1 MTDLNPRFSFD
12 AYVVGAT
19 NQVAATA
26 ARKVAESPGSQYNP
40 LFIFGASGL
49 GKTHLL
55 NAIGLAARA
64 QQPQA
69 EIEYLALEDFVEAL
83 HAAVAAGQGTV
94 FHNRFS
100 HVDVLLIDDA
110 QVLANRREAQGE
122 LLKLTVD
129 LRAAGHQIV
138 LTSDRSAAEIEG
150 IDQRLLA
157 ELSGGLVVDVTRPD
171 FDTRLG
177 IFRKR
182 AEERGAE
189 FGDGVLEAAAKFEV
203 PNVRD
208 LIGALNRMVAYQA
221 VSESPL
227 TAGAVTAMLSDLVS
241 VAGPGEVSG
250 GQSKAAAAQS
260 DFIVGDAALS
270 EYSLPEVS
278 APKPAAA
285 PPPPPKKAA
294 KPAPDVPAVA
304 PAPAKGGDEFGSF
317 LSGIEI
323 TVAKHVEEW
332 KARLGEAIIR
342 WEGEG
347 YQTARLGT
355 ALDKG
360 DAKHAEATVRQ
371 FERDVERLRSFEN
384 EMTVLDPGA
393 AGDAVFR
400 DPDRVEEAEAVV
412 RRAREGGAPPGPSG
426 VWAFDGF
433 RVGESNKTAYT
444 AALAVVEGP
453 GARYNPLVLVG
464 PPGCGKTHLLHS
476 IGHALSAGPGALV
489 ACLSAQDYSD
499 ELMQAVEGSREDQ
512 WRSRYRRATA
522 FLLDDVQLLAGK
534 DRAQKELLS
543 LFGHMLGAQ
552 RQLAFTI
559 DAPPGDIEGLDPGLR
574 GRLEGGLVT
583 SVQRPDQVLR
593 RTLVDR
599 LLTEKLGKADPD
611 LVEYLVSRPAES
623 VRVVA
628 TMVQRVLRAAEADG
642 ATVDVAFARGQLEG
656 DATRQ
661 ARPSVGVR
669 LSGVHLSPQVMVK
682 SHEKLVWQWPEP
694 NERLIEELS

>member
-1 MTDLNPRFSFD
+1 
-12 AYVVGAT
+12 
-19 NQVAATA
+19 
-26 ARKVAESPGSQYNP
+26 
-40 LFIFGASGL
+40 
-49 GKTHLL
+49 
-55 NAIGLAARA
+55 
-64 QQPQA
+64 
-69 EIEYLALEDFVEAL
+69 
-83 HAAVAAGQGTV
+83 V

-122 LLKLTVD
+122 LLKLITD
-129 LRAAGHQIV
+129 LRTAGHQIV
-138 LTSDRSAAEIEG
+138 LTSDRAAAEIQG
-150 IDQRLLA
+150 IDQRLVT
-157 ELSGGLVVDVTRPD
+157 ELSGGLVVDVARPD

-177 IFRKR
+177 IFKKR

-189 FGDGVLEAAAKFEV
+189 FGEGVLEAAAKFEV

-221 VSESPL
+221 VSDSPL
-227 TAGAVTAMLSDLVS
+227 TPGAITAMLSDLVS
-241 VAGPGEVSG
+241 VAGAGEVSG
-250 GQSKAAAAQS
+250 VHAKPAAVQS

-278 APKPAAA
+278 APKPAPAPA
-285 PPPPPKKAA
+285 PPPPPPKKAA
-294 KPAPDVPAVA
+294 KPAPAAPAAAAAAA
-304 PAPAKGGDEFGSF
+304 PAPKSGDEFGSF
-317 LSGIEI
+317 LSGIEL

-332 KARLGEAIIR
+332 KARLGEAILR

-360 DAKHAEATVRQ
+360 DAKHAESTVRQ

-384 EMTVLDPGA
+384 EMTVLDPAA

-444 AALAVVEGP
+444 AALAVVEAP

-559 DAPPGDIEGLDPGLR
+559 SAPPREIEGLDPGLL

-583 SVQRPDQVLR
+583 SVERPDQDLR
-593 RTLVDR
+593 RSLVER
-599 LLTEKLGKADPD
+599 LLTEKAGQADPD
-611 LVEYLVSRPAES
+611 LTEYLVSRPAES

-628 TMVQRVLRAAEADG
+628 TMVQRVLRAAEAEG
-642 ATVDVAFARGQLEG
+642 VPATAAFAREQLEG
-656 DATRQ
+656 EANRQ

-669 LSGVHLSPQVMVK
+669 LSGIQLSPQVMVK

-694 NERLIEELS
+694 NDRLIEEMT